1 MAGFMLAAG
10 RPAGLALAA
19 CLALTMPP
27 TDAAATEPEPGF
39 AWMVSQYEGNVSLVY
54 GSTETA
60 EDFFFFLSC
69 NNKKKQAEMTV
80 YQDIA
85 GAKVGQPVT
94 IEIGV
99 NSSKVALKGETATD
113 EMSGYV
119 FGVAKKFAVKP
130 VVAVLGGP
138 GPALVKMEKNE
149 LTLPDQGRAEELS
162 KFAKVCKLD

>member
-1 MAGFMLAAG
+1 MAGSRAG
-10 RPAGLALAA
+10 SLLLA
-19 CLALTMPP
+19 CLALAVPV
-27 TDAAATEPEPGF
+27 AEVAATEPEPGF
-39 AWMVSQYEGNVSLVY
+39 AWMVSQYEGNVSLIY

-69 NNKKKQAEMTV
+69 NNNKKEAETTV

-85 GAKVGQPVT
+85 GAKVGQPIT

-99 NSSKVALKGETATD
+99 GSAKVALKGETATD

-119 FGVAKKFAVKP
+119 FGVAKRFAVKP
-130 VVAVLGGP
+130 VVAVLGGS

-149 LTLPDQGRAEELS
+149 LTLPEQGRTEELG
-162 KFAKVCKLD
+162 KFAKAGKLD

>member
-1 MAGFMLAAG
+1 MPAAG
-10 RPAGLALAA
+10 RLAGLALAA
-19 CLALTMPP
+19 CLALTMPL

-39 AWMVSQYEGNVSLVY
+39 AWMVSQYEGNVSLIY

-85 GAKVGQPVT
+85 GAKVGRPVT

-99 NSSKVALKGETATD
+99 DSSKVALKVDRDRRD
-113 EMSGYV
+113 ERLCV
-119 FGVAKKFAVKP
+119 RV
-130 VVAVLGGP
+130 
-138 GPALVKMEKNE
+138 
-149 LTLPDQGRAEELS
+149 
-162 KFAKVCKLD
+162 